1 MVVIF
6 GPEESRP
13 FTQSVHAFVGVGFV
27 VGSFLATPFLPHE
40 EKVRFEFFKVN
51 YSNFCLLRK
60 GSFQILSTT

>member
-51 YSNFCLLRK
+51 YSNFCL
-60 GSFQILSTT
+60 